1 MRETGEREWG
11 SSPHEVVELGG
22 VGERA
27 VWHVNDHVTR
37 EFNCTA
43 PPHHRRKR
51 EQVEGRG
58 REELRCGSWF
68 FQLFLKNTTNFR
80 LGFAVLELFEI
91 QKPRKRLEI
100 PGLHLFGIF
109 Y

>member
-58 REELRCGSWF
+58 REELRCGSWCHGW
-68 FQLFLKNTTNFR
+68 QVPRHTPQR
-80 LGFAVLELFEI
+80 VLAH
-91 QKPRKRLEI
+91 PCRSASA
-100 PGLHLFGIF
+100 
-109 Y
+109 